1 MDDRKVILVTGG
13 AGYIGSQL
21 IRDLATDPRFEGMT
35 VRIYDSL
42 RHKFMDA
49 LMDLPTVGHYEFIE
63 GDILDRLNLR
73 RAMQDVAAVVHLA
86 AIVTTPFSFDH
97 PEWTKQINH
106 WGTAAVVDCALG
118 AGVQRMLQASSA
130 CVYGPGDVFVET
142 SVCRPVGPY
151 AISKL
156 HAEGE
161 VLQAQARGL
170 KPTIVRLGTTF
181 GSAPAMRYDAIA
193 NKLAYLVGV
202 RRPMVIH
209 GSGEQIR
216 PLIHIRDASAA
227 LRFCLAEPQ
236 TAGEILNAVMFNPSA
251 NEIAAILQKLVPEAA
266 LRYTDQDILTEISY
280 AVDSSRLLGMGFRP
294 QVSLE
299 EGLKE
304 VLGRWQ
310 GF

>member
-21 IRDLATDPRFEGMT
+21 IRDLATDPRFAGMT

-49 LMDLPTVGHYEFIE
+49 LMDLPPAGHYEFIE

-86 AIVTTPFSFDH
+86 AIVTTPLSFDH
-97 PEWTKQINH
+97 PEWTKQVNH

-118 AGVQRMLQASSA
+118 AGVHRMIQASSA
-130 CVYGPGDVFVET
+130 SVYGPGNVFVET
-142 SVCRPVGPY
+142 DGCRPVGPY
-151 AISKL
+151 AVSKC

-161 VLQAQARGL
+161 VLQGQARGL

-216 PLIHIRDASAA
+216 PLIHIRDASAV
-227 LRFCLAEPQ
+227 LRFCLTEAQ
-236 TAGEILNAVMFNPSA
+236 TEGEILNAVMFNPSA
-251 NEIAAILQKLVPEAA
+251 NEIAAILQQLVPEATV
-266 LRYTDQDILTEISY
+266 RYTDQDILTEISY
-280 AVDSSRLLGMGFRP
+280 AVDSSKLLGMGFRP

-304 VLGRWQ
+304 VLGRWR